1 MFTDLTTESRI
12 VIIQAAT
19 NYIASTSQ
27 TYSPSSLSEK
37 LDEVCAILAKK
48 LQEEGKGIGD

>member
-1 MFTDLTTESRI
+1 MFTDPTTESRL

-19 NYIASTSQ
+19 NYIASTLPA
-27 TYSPSSLSEK
+27 YSPKFLTEK
-37 LDEVCAILAKK
+37 LDEVCEVLAKK